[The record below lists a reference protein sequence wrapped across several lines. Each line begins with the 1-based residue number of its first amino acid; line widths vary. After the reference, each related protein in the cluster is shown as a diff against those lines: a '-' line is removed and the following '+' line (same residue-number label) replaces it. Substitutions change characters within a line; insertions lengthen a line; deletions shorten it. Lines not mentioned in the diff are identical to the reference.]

1 MAMRK
6 RVTFIL
12 SLALSL
18 GAALSLPVAL
28 GEFPE
33 KPIQFV
39 IPWAAGGGADI
50 EGRMLAEEMSKI
62 LGVPVVPVNKSGA
75 GGAVGYTY
83 VKNAAPDGYTVVWN
97 STSILTVTNLGN
109 VPFGHDAMDHIGRVE
124 YQPLVFAVSSRAPW
138 SDFNAFI
145 EDCKANPSRFK
156 VSNSGTGSATH
167 LGALSLMS
175 AAGCEVVHLP
185 IGIQRR
191 NGSVLSGEADAMV
204 APLTGAISL
213 AKADRLKLL
222 VTLSSGRNPVIPD
235 VPAASE
241 VGIDAEF
248 DLFRGLSVPKGT
260 PPEIKA
266 RLADAMAR
274 AAASDAF
281 MKLAEDMGFT
291 VAPMPVEAF
300 EALLLLEDAKVRS
313 IVLDAG
319 LYQPDVA
326 EN

>member
-1 MAMRK
+1 MRK
-6 RVTFIL
+6 HVTIIL
-12 SLALSL
+12 SSALGLATV
-18 GAALSLPVAL
+18 LSLPVAL
-28 GEFPE
+28 GDYPE
-33 KPIQFV
+33 KPIEFV

-50 EGRMLAEEMSKI
+50 EGRTLAEEMGKI

-109 VPFGHDAMDHIGRVE
+109 VPFGHGAMDHIGRVE
-124 YQPLVFAVSSRAPW
+124 YQPMVFAVSSGAPW
-138 SDFNAFI
+138 SDFDAFI
-145 EDCKANPSRFK
+145 EDCRANPSRFK

-167 LGALSLMS
+167 LGALLLMN

-235 VPAASE
+235 VPAAAE

-248 DLFRGLSVPKGT
+248 DLFRGLSVPKDT
-260 PPEIKA
+260 PPDVKA
-266 RLADAMAR
+266 RLADAMER

-281 MKLAEDMGFT
+281 MDLAEDMGFT
-291 VAPMPVEAF
+291 VAPMSVAAF
-300 EALLLLEDAKVRS
+300 EALLLIEDAKVKS